1 MADDIGKQLRQHAL
15 MCNHGF
21 PNGGGP
27 MGPDPT
33 ECALCRRSKQA
44 ADEIERLRDAL
55 ALACG
60 LLSTYEDHSMF
71 APDQLMQQFLKEAD
85 RG

>member
-1 MADDIGKQLRQHAL
+1 MADIVTRLR
-15 MCNHGF
+15 NHPHYEGSTR
-21 PNGGGP
+21 PC
-27 MGPDPT
+27 
-33 ECALCRRSKQA
+33 EWCAA
-44 ADEIERLRDAL
+44 VNEIERLRDAL

>member
-1 MADDIGKQLRQHAL
+1 MADDIVTRLREKSYDG
-15 MCNHGF
+15 CKCV
-21 PNGGGP
+21 
-27 MGPDPT
+27 
-33 ECALCRRSKQA
+33 ECEA

-85 RG
+85 RGNR